1 MHFSTSIKWT
11 CHFICQSRLV
21 HYQRL
26 STEEQGN
33 SEDLWRRSNVIRKL
47 LPPANE
53 VCEGY
58 VFTGVC
64 LSTGGCLPHCMLG
77 YPPGPEADTSLGR
90 HPPQV
95 DTPGQTPP
103 RQTPPRQTPPLHSA
117 CWDPVNKPVVRIP
130 LECIFVFLCGMF

>member
-21 HYQRL
+21 HCQRL
-26 STEEQGN
+26 STEEQGD
-33 SEDLWRRSNVIRKL
+33 SEDLWRRSNVIRKF

-64 LSTGGCLPHCMLG
+64 LSTGGGVCPIACWDTPQDQRQT
-77 YPPGPEADTSLGR
+77 PPR
-90 HPPQV
+90 V

-103 RQTPPRQTPPLHSA
+103 SQTPPLHSA
-117 CWDPVNKPVVRIP
+117 CWDPVNKPAVRIP